1 MKRSFLIV
9 KLFLFIFVSISYA
22 DPVYITKSEKY
33 HIVKKGDTIHSI
45 SRKYRISK
53 DKLIAYNNIKNSKI
67 IIGQKIY
74 FSPKD
79 SEQQVY
85 VTQKDIPESGV
96 HIVQKGETIYRIS
109 KMYGIAEYDLM
120 DYNKLDSFTIFE
132 GQKLKLTG
140 DSGADIKEFQE
151 IAEKDNSMY
160 HIVEKK
166 ETLYGI
172 ARIYKTTVD
181 EIKSLN
187 NLSGNNIYVGQKIK
201 LRGSVIDQ
209 NNASKSNSS
218 GDIKTA
224 KTPVK
229 SAVGKVKA
237 VQSAKVFVPVNGTVT
252 SEFGLRNGKP
262 HKGIDIAAKIGT
274 PIHAALAGKVVY
286 EGVQKGYGNVIIL
299 EHQGSIMTVYAHNE
313 SNLVR
318 LGDTVTKGQP
328 IATLGNTGNSSGA
341 HLHFEYRIKGKA
353 VNPRKVLGS
362 I

>member
-1 MKRSFLIV
+1 M
-9 KLFLFIFVSISYA
+9 SYA
-22 DPVYITKSEKY
+22 DPVYITKSAKY

-45 SRKYRISK
+45 SRKYGIDK
-53 DKLIAYNNIKNSKI
+53 EKLIAYNNIKNSKI

-79 SEQQVY
+79 NAQQVY
-85 VTQKDIPESGV
+85 VTQKNIPENGFHV
-96 HIVQKGETIYRIS
+96 VKKGETIYRIS
-109 KMYGIAEYDLM
+109 KMYGIEEYDLM
-120 DYNKLDSFTIFE
+120 DFNKLDSFTIFE
-132 GQKLKLTG
+132 GQKLKLVG
-140 DSGADIKEFQE
+140 DSDSEIKEFQE
-151 IAEKDNSMY
+151 IVEKDNSMY

-181 EIKSLN
+181 DIKQLN
-187 NLSGNNIYVGQKIK
+187 NLESNNIYVGQKLK
-201 LRGSVIDQ
+201 LRGTVPE
-209 NNASKSNSS
+209 
-218 GDIKTA
+218 KTA
-224 KTPVK
+224 STGVKKTDSSIKKKTSVK
-229 SAVGKVKA
+229 TAAVKVKTVA
-237 VQSAKVFVPVNGTVT
+237 NAKVFLPVKGTVT

-299 EHQGSIMTVYAHNE
+299 EHKGSIMTVYAHNE

-328 IATLGNTGNSSGA
+328 IATLGNTGHSTGA